1 MNQSEAIKI
10 IKYPHVTEKTS
21 MLITKSNTLTFIVDG
36 KANKS
41 KIKQAVETL
50 YNVKVD
56 KVNVLICKDG
66 KKAYVRLS
74 KEYSAPELA
83 SKIGIM

>member
-1 MNQSEAIKI
+1 MNQMDALKI
-10 IKYPHVTEKTS
+10 IKYPHVTEKAS
-21 MLITKSNTLTFIVDG
+21 MLISRNNTLTFIVDS
-36 KANKS
+36 KANKR

-56 KVNVLICKDG
+56 KVNVLICKEG

-74 KEYSAPELA
+74 KEYSATDLA

>member
-1 MNQSEAIKI
+1 MNQMEALKI
-10 IKYPHVTEKTS
+10 IKYPHVTEKSS
-21 MLITKSNTLTFIVDG
+21 MLISRSNTLTFIVDS
-36 KANKS
+36 KADIG

-56 KVNVLICKDG
+56 KINILICKEG

-74 KEYSAPELA
+74 KEYSAADLA